1 MEQDHLKVKQ
11 DLVLQKIGTGMVL
24 PTKKHIMVEELDQHA
39 SLGPQAVDGSAIC
52 NDRASCKVLSEG
64 TRSWGCASSRCYRE
78 KTYAMDTCE
87 PDPLKA
93 TMYCYFGWCYGSNVC
108 QGKYICEDTLTP
120 ANGMWKSCLLPTPSN
135 GNYDCRDKM
144 DDFNNLINGG
154 HCNQSKSV
162 EQYLSCFFVFH
173 LSLEIISFLFV
184 FIKIYNALTSN
195 IKTYLFSVEYIFYQP
210 PNSVK
215 CDAGF
220 ISQGSMSCTCGVNTG
235 DLQCVPDPNP
245 SATSTEGRLAALE
258 ALVTTLTEE
267 YNKIDKVCIGGGDR
281 RRLETGVGC
290 GRSTGST
297 TVEFAVTHKIV
308 LNGMSAAQFQSDP
321 SIVTSFRESA
331 ATLLGVETNK
341 IINIVA
347 TSIEGESCR
356 YVVFVIF
363 FGGACVCRFF

>member
-1 MEQDHLKVKQ
+1 M
-11 DLVLQKIGTGMVL
+11 
-24 PTKKHIMVEELDQHA
+24 
-39 SLGPQAVDGSAIC
+39 
-52 NDRASCKVLSEG
+52 
-64 TRSWGCASSRCYRE
+64 
-78 KTYAMDTCE
+78 
-87 PDPLKA
+87 
-93 TMYCYFGWCYGSNVC
+93 
-108 QGKYICEDTLTP
+108 
-120 ANGMWKSCLLPTPSN
+120 
-135 GNYDCRDKM
+135 
-144 DDFNNLINGG
+144 
-154 HCNQSKSV
+154 
-162 EQYLSCFFVFH
+162 
-173 LSLEIISFLFV
+173 
-184 FIKIYNALTSN
+184 
-195 IKTYLFSVEYIFYQP
+195 
-210 PNSVK
+210 K

-347 TSIEGESCR
+347 TSTEGESCR